1 MKKLA
6 LALVALPAVLALL
19 FVMGPRVPVDT
30 TLHRPDLPDDLD
42 AYLAR
47 SEARFSD
54 LREGA
59 EKTIRWADS
68 SKRQTPLAIVYLHG
82 FSATRQETR
91 PLSDTLAA
99 RLGANLFYTRL
110 AGHGRSDDA
119 MAEASV
125 NDWLDDGAEAL
136 ALGRRLGE
144 RVVLI
149 GTSTGATLAVWLAAQ
164 PENRDLAALVLLS
177 PNFYPKDANV
187 RFLLWPWGK
196 VLARLAVGPYRSWT
210 PHNPEQGRHWTTR
223 YPSAAL
229 LTMMG
234 LVDLVERTDLG
245 AVRAP
250 VLVVYSPQDQV
261 VSAERTEARFPEFG
275 SENKRLVPVEEAG
288 DPSNHVLAGQILSP
302 ENTEPIAEIIRDF
315 VQPLLH
321 AER

>member
-6 LALVALPAVLALL
+6 LALVACLAVLALL
-19 FVMGPRVPVDT
+19 FVLGPGVPIDT
-30 TLHRPDLPDDLD
+30 MLHPPDLPDDLD
-42 AYLAR
+42 GYLAR

-54 LREGA
+54 VREGA
-59 EKTIRWADS
+59 EKTILWADA
-68 SKRQTPLAIVYLHG
+68 SKRKTALSIVYLHG

-91 PLSDTLAA
+91 PLCDTLAA

-110 AGHGRSDDA
+110 TGHGRADDA
-119 MAEASV
+119 MAEATV
-125 NDWLDDGAEAL
+125 NAWLDDGAEAL
-136 ALGRRLGE
+136 AVGRRLGE
-144 RVVLI
+144 RVLLV

-164 PENRDLAALVLLS
+164 PENRDLAALALIS

-196 VLARLAVGPYRSWT
+196 VLARLALGPYRSWT
-210 PHNPEQGRHWTTR
+210 PHNEAQGRHWTTR

-229 LTMMG
+229 LPMMG

-245 AVRAP
+245 AVHTP

-261 VSAERTEARFPEFG
+261 VSAKRTEARFPEFG
-275 SENKRLVPVEEAG
+275 AENKRLVPVEEAG

-302 ENTEPIAEIIRDF
+302 ENTAPVAEVILDF

-321 AER
+321 EDR